1 MSSANGNRVIPLL
14 LLVSRSKLVPDF
26 ALTVHFIH
34 LIVTSLYAKAIPTN
48 LLWWALQAVSA
59 TLLVILGI
67 WACRYRELQPISF
80 GGNTA
85 VNKTTVNGDAEV
97 VDDHIR
103 GGRGR
108 MRATDGGAS
117 YEMVG
122 MKEGD
127 EAV

>member
-1 MSSANGNRVIPLL
+1 MLL
-14 LLVSRSKLVPDF
+14 GV
-26 ALTVHFIH
+26 
-34 LIVTSLYAKAIPTN
+34 
-48 LLWWALQAVSA
+48 
-59 TLLVILGI
+59 

-80 GGNTA
+80 GGNTVA
-85 VNKTTVNGDAEV
+85 NKATVTGDAEL
-97 VDDHIR
+97 VDDHVR

-108 MRATDGGAS
+108 GRATDGGVS